1 MLNFKSLTTYNKI
14 VNLVLLFGFFFLIL
28 FFSLVYLVY
37 SSNKTAF
44 EAGQN
49 NFYNEI
55 NSVLALKSEPL
66 SNAARDLSYWDLFV
80 DYFSNPDE
88 DYFYDNIGSII
99 ESYDM
104 DFIAGYSLDGKR
116 LDISSVETFDK
127 ELLKLPNSLFE
138 KLYDARSINFYFKL
152 DDQIAE
158 IYGATVHP
166 SADPEKNKTDPSGFL
181 IIGRVIDQ
189 EYYDHIASLSG
200 ASVVNSLSKIN
211 EEDYYTREVIY
222 KGLNGNT
229 IGNIVFNRKSVINKN
244 GFSLLLFAILF
255 IYTIYTF
262 VYIFIA
268 YKYVKIPLQRIRNVL
283 ESNDKKNLI
292 ELEKSSDEF
301 RKIAQ
306 LIKSAENQKKEL
318 QKAKEKAE
326 ENDKL
331 KSSFFANL
339 SHEIRTPMNAIIGFS
354 GLLQTNKVTK
364 TQKNEYLSIVQ
375 QSGTNLISIIDD
387 LIEMSKIDVD
397 QISPNRT
404 SFNVNKTFEELINGL
419 QISIPKSKSVKLYLI
434 KPSDQINQN
443 IISDHVKI
451 KQILTNLIVN
461 ALKFTDNGFVSVAY
475 KIDKKNG
482 TLNFSVKDTGRGITK
497 AEQMAVF
504 DRFRQVDGTHVT
516 VGSGGLGLGLAISK
530 AYADMLGGEIN
541 IESELGE
548 GATFTCSI
556 PLVFDE
562 KNQEPI
568 SEDKGKDIVL
578 SSNTI
583 NHSEKLILVAE
594 DDNINFMLIKKILS
608 DQNFNIIRARD
619 GLEAVKLCKI
629 NDEIDLVIM
638 DIKMPFMDGFEARE
652 QITAFKP
659 HLPMIAHSAFASRE
673 DQEKTRKAGFKG
685 HIAKPFKKDLLF
697 KLIEELLCST
707 SVNCNN

>member
-1 MLNFKSLTTYNKI
+1 MLNFNSLTTYHKI

-28 FFSLVYLVY
+28 FFSLVYLVF

-55 NSVLALKSEPL
+55 SSLLMLKSEPL
-66 SNAARDLSYWDLFV
+66 ANTARDLTYWDVFV

-88 DYFYDNIGSII
+88 DVFYENIGSTI

-104 DFIAGYSLDGKR
+104 DFIASYSLDGER
-116 LDISSVETFDK
+116 LNFNSVETFDK
-127 ELLKLPNSLFE
+127 ELVELPNGLFE
-138 KLYDARSINFYFKL
+138 KLYDARIIKFYFKL
-152 DDQIAE
+152 GDQIAE
-158 IYGATVHP
+158 VHGTTVHP
-166 SADPEKNKTDPSGFL
+166 TSDPERNITDPSGFL
-181 IIGRVIDQ
+181 IIVRVLDQ
-189 EYYDHIASLSG
+189 EYYDHIASISG

-211 EEDYYTREVIY
+211 EEDSYTREVTY
-222 KGLNGNT
+222 KDLNGNT
-229 IGNIVFNRKSVINKN
+229 LKNIVFNRKSAINTN
-244 GFSLLLFAILF
+244 RFSLLLFTLLF
-255 IYTIYTF
+255 IFTIYTF
-262 VYIFIA
+262 LYIFIA
-268 YKYVKIPLQRIRNVL
+268 YKYVKIPLQLIRNVL
-283 ESNDKKNLI
+283 ESKDKKNLI

-306 LIKSAENQKKEL
+306 LFKSAEAQKIEL
-318 QKAKEKAE
+318 QNAKEKAE
-326 ENDKL
+326 ESDKL
-331 KSSFFANL
+331 KSSFLANL

-354 GLLQTNKVTK
+354 GLLQTNKITT

-375 QSGTNLISIIDD
+375 QSGSNLISIIDD
-387 LIEMSKIDVD
+387 LIEMSKIDVH

-404 SFNVNKTFEELINGL
+404 SFNLNKTVEELINSL
-419 QISIPKSKSVKLYLI
+419 QITIPKSKSVKLFLI
-434 KPSDQINQN
+434 KPIDQINQN
-443 IISDHVKI
+443 IISDDVKI

-461 ALKFTDNGFVSVAY
+461 ALKFTDYGFVSVAY
-475 KIDKKNG
+475 EFDNKSG
-482 TLNFSVKDTGRGITK
+482 TLNFSVKDTGMGIAM
-497 AEQMAVF
+497 AEQKVVF
-504 DRFRQVDGTHVT
+504 DRFRQGDGTHVT
-516 VGSGGLGLGLAISK
+516 GGSGGLGLGLAISK
-530 AYADMLGGEIN
+530 AYADMLGGEMK

-548 GATFTCSI
+548 GATFTFSI
-556 PLVFDE
+556 PLIFDK

-568 SEDKGKDIVL
+568 TEDKSKDIVL

-594 DDNINFMLIKKILS
+594 DDNMNFMLLKKILS
-608 DQNFNIIRARD
+608 DQNFNIIRAKD

-638 DIKMPFMDGFEARE
+638 DIKMPFMDGFEALE
-652 QITAFKP
+652 QISTFKP
-659 HLPMIAHSAFASRE
+659 NLPMIAHTAFASRE

-707 SVNCNN
+707 PVSSNN

>member
-1 MLNFKSLTTYNKI
+1 MLNFKSTTTYNKI
-14 VNLVLLFGFFFLIL
+14 VDLVVLFGFFFLIL
-28 FFSLVYLVY
+28 FFSLVYLVF

-55 NSVLALKSEPL
+55 SSLLKLKSDPL
-66 SNAARDLSYWDLFV
+66 SDVARDLTYWDVFV
-80 DYFSNPDE
+80 DYFSNRDE
-88 DYFYDNIGSII
+88 DVFHENIGSTI

-104 DFIAGYSLDGKR
+104 DFIGGYSLDGEL
-116 LDISSVETFDK
+116 LDFNTVGTFNK
-127 ELLKLPNSLFE
+127 ELLKLPDSTFE
-138 KLYDARSINFYFKL
+138 KLYDARNIKFYFKL
-152 DDQIAE
+152 GDQIAE
-158 IYGATVHP
+158 IQGATVHP
-166 SADPEKNKTDPSGFL
+166 TEDPEKNITDPSGFL
-181 IIGRVIDQ
+181 IIVRVLDQ
-189 EYYDHIASLSG
+189 EYYDNIASISG

-331 KSSFFANL
+331 KSSFLANL

-404 SFNVNKTFEELINGL
+404 SFNVNKTVEELINGL
-419 QISIPKSKSVKLYLI
+419 QITIPKSKSVKLYLI
-434 KPSDQINQN
+434 KPIDQINQN
-443 IISDHVKI
+443 IISDDVKI

-461 ALKFTDNGFVSVAY
+461 ALKFTDYGFVSVAY
-475 KIDKKNG
+475 EFDKNNG
-482 TLNFSVKDTGRGITK
+482 TLNFSVKDTGRGIAK
-497 AEQMAVF
+497 AEQKV
-504 DRFRQVDGTHVT
+504 V
-516 VGSGGLGLGLAISK
+516 
-530 AYADMLGGEIN
+530 
-541 IESELGE
+541 
-548 GATFTCSI
+548 
-556 PLVFDE
+556 
-562 KNQEPI
+562 
-568 SEDKGKDIVL
+568 
-578 SSNTI
+578 
-583 NHSEKLILVAE
+583 
-594 DDNINFMLIKKILS
+594 
-608 DQNFNIIRARD
+608 
-619 GLEAVKLCKI
+619 
-629 NDEIDLVIM
+629 
-638 DIKMPFMDGFEARE
+638 
-652 QITAFKP
+652 
-659 HLPMIAHSAFASRE
+659 FAS
-673 DQEKTRKAGFKG
+673 
-685 HIAKPFKKDLLF
+685 
-697 KLIEELLCST
+697 
-707 SVNCNN
+707 